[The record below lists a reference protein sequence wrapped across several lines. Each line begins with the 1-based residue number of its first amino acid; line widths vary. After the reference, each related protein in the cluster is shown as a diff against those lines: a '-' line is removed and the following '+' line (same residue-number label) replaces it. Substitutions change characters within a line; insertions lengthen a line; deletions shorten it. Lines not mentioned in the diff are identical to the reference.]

1 MSEQAANS
9 QRTPFETLKD
19 FESRSLVHAVGL
31 PQQAMA
37 EGSWAGIAFKLMG
50 LNLVSEIG
58 DILEILTLPSLTPVP
73 GAKSWILGVAN
84 VRGTLVP
91 VVDLR
96 QFLGGEKT
104 IPDKYSRVLVIQQ
117 QGGVVG
123 LLIDEV
129 QGQRHFLKE
138 EASKD
143 DFFGAQPVAAY
154 VGNEYY
160 KGGEYWGAFEV
171 TKMVNNPD
179 FLQAAA

>member
-1 MSEQAANS
+1 MT
-9 QRTPFETLKD
+9 R
-19 FESRSLVHAVGL
+19 
-31 PQQAMA
+31 
-37 EGSWAGIAFKLMG
+37 AGRH
-50 LNLVSEIG
+50 
-58 DILEILTLPSLTPVP
+58 
-73 GAKSWILGVAN
+73 VAN
-84 VRGTLVP
+84 T
-91 VVDLR
+91 
-96 QFLGGEKT
+96 T
-104 IPDKYSRVLVIQQ
+104 SAIAIQPR
-117 QGGVVG
+117 
-123 LLIDEV
+123 DEV